1 MKRIPRAQG
10 EYDGKQGVVIMQKC
24 NFFLIAIA
32 VAILLGGTAAGADTT
47 PAPQVPKAMVPNPT
61 HTFESVLEGQEV
73 SHRFQIFNKGDAELK
88 IFNVRTD

>member
-1 MKRIPRAQG
+1 
-10 EYDGKQGVVIMQKC
+10 MQKFK
-24 NFFLIAIA
+24 FFLMVMTVA
-32 VAILLGGTAAGADTT
+32 VLLGKTAAGADTT
-47 PAPQVPKAMVPNPT
+47 PAPKVPKVMVPNPT